1 MLMPE
6 TRRGKLEE
14 LRQTDEFIFQK
25 LNVKMKTFCK
35 GVDVLFY
42 FLIRRKNPRCFQITD

>member
-6 TRRGKLEE
+6 TSRCKLEE
-14 LRQTDEFIFQK
+14 VCQTYEFVFQK

-35 GVDVLFY
+35 GVHVLFY
-42 FLIRRKNPRCFQITD
+42 FLIDAKTQGAFK

>member
-1 MLMPE
+1 MSE
-6 TRRGKLEE
+6 TRQCKLEE
-14 LRQTDEFIFQK
+14 VFQTYEFLFQK

-42 FLIRRKNPRCFQITD
+42 FLIRRKNPRCFQITG